1 MPERIEVTKMREN
14 AHKKDYVKEAVSKEG
29 GILDFAGDEMK
40 DDKEIALI
48 AIHNNPEEYLITK
61 YIIIKHWS

>member
-14 AHKKDYVKEAVSKEG
+14 AHNRDYVKEAVSKEG
-29 GILDFAGDEMK
+29 GLLDFAGDEMK

-48 AIHNNPEEYLITK
+48 AIHNNPEAL
-61 YIIIKHWS
+61 